1 VNVFEYRKY
10 KEHEDK
16 IHMIISKY
24 FPYTAS
30 MTEQFFND
38 AEFNEIYLKH
48 YHYCF
53 LRDTDYN
60 VKGCIA
66 YYLYD
71 EIFEDHPEEADKYD
85 IDMRNRVY
93 VSLLEVRDEYRGHN
107 IGFEMIELL
116 QDKFSNKKVCLTAK
130 NDELLHKYYLKDGKF
145 ILESGRELIYK
156 GNYN

>member
-1 VNVFEYRKY
+1 MNVFEYRKY

-53 LRDTDYN
+53 F
-60 VKGCIA
+60 KG
-66 YYLYD
+66 Y
-71 EIFEDHPEEADKYD
+71 
-85 IDMRNRVY
+85 
-93 VSLLEVRDEYRGHN
+93 G
-107 IGFEMIELL
+107 L
-116 QDKFSNKKVCLTAK
+116 QRKRMYCVLSV
-130 NDELLHKYYLKDGKF
+130 
-145 ILESGRELIYK
+145 
-156 GNYN
+156 